1 MKKWIFRIIIAVVI
15 LIVLAVLAVGL
26 FLDSAVKRGVE
37 TVGPMVTKVPVKLDS
52 VGLSLFSGSGKI
64 KGLVIGNPPEY
75 KTPSAI
81 QVGRASLAVQPRS
94 LFADKVVIRSI
105 QVEGPEITYETDL
118 KGNNL
123 SKIVENLQSA
133 TGGSD
138 KVPAKPDTKEA
149 KANKKLQ
156 VDDFQITGGKI
167 HVSVTVMAGK
177 TVTVPLPPIHL
188 TALGQGPDGITAA
201 ELTKRVLQSI
211 EKETIQAASGAVAD
225 LSRQATAALKDARKQ
240 ATGAVD
246 DAKNAAKGIGDL
258 FKKK

>member
-1 MKKWIFRIIIAVVI
+1 MKKWILRIIIGFVV
-15 LIVLAVLAVGL
+15 LVVLVVLAIGL

-52 VGLSLFSGSGKI
+52 VGLSLFSGSGTL

-105 QVEGPEITYETDL
+105 LVDGPEITYETDL
-118 KGNNL
+118 KKNNL
-123 SKIVENLQSA
+123 STIVANLQSA
-133 TGGSD
+133 AGGTD
-138 KVPAKPDTKEA
+138 KAPAPSKSEEA

-167 HVSVTVMAGK
+167 HVSVSLMAGK
-177 TVTVPLPPIHL
+177 TVTVPLPTIHL
-188 TALGQGPDGITAA
+188 TALGQGPEGITAA

-225 LSRQATAALKDARKQ
+225 LNRQAAAAVKDIQKS
-240 ATGAVD
+240 ATGA
-246 DAKNAAKGIGDL
+246 AENATKGIGEL